1 LRRRAVRALLCCG
14 NLKESQVESVK
25 RNIIAG
31 ILTLIPVV
39 VTIWILNLVLTTLIG
54 FGRPL
59 VLALAFWAETHSP
72 WLAGLLRADV
82 FQSLIALV
90 LVLIG
95 LYVLGALTQAVIG
108 RKVISLVNRMIERLP
123 FVRSLYSSV
132 RRMLEV
138 FQSTETNM
146 QRVVL
151 IRFPN
156 PGMRTLGFVTRT
168 FADSGEPDRMLAA
181 VYVPTAPNPTSGFI
195 EIVPVD
201 ELIYVDWSAD
211 EAMQF
216 IVSAGAT
223 APDRVPFS
231 NGETES
237 VTLP

>member
-1 LRRRAVRALLCCG
+1 M
-14 NLKESQVESVK
+14 ESVK

-39 VTIWILNLVLTTLIG
+39 VTIWILNLVITTLIG
-54 FGRPL
+54 FGRPM
-59 VLALAFWAETHSP
+59 VLGLAFWAQSYSP
-72 WLAGLLRADV
+72 PVANLLRADV
-82 FQSLIALV
+82 FQSVLALALV
-90 LVLIG
+90 LVG
-95 LYVLGALTQAVIG
+95 LYVLGALTQAVLG
-108 RKVISLVNRMIERLP
+108 RKVISLVNRTIERLP

-138 FQSTETNM
+138 FQSTETSM

-168 FADSGEPDRMLAA
+168 FADAGDPERLLAA

-201 ELIYVDWSAD
+201 DLTYVDWTAD

-216 IVSAGAT
+216 VVSAGAT
-223 APDRVPFS
+223 APERVPFS
-231 NGETES
+231 GTGAEP